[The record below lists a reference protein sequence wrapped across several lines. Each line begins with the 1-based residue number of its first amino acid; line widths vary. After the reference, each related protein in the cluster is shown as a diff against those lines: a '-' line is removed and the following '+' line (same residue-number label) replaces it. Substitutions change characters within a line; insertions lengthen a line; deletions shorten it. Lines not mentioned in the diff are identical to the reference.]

1 LAVGVVLL
9 AAGVGMSV
17 LFSWIS
23 LVRSYWILPRQWLPG
38 SIIALLGLAL
48 VISYIWANRQKRN
61 PNQMV
66 LRVGVAAASALFGLG
81 ILGGSMQIQ
90 ANTQYWNDLR
100 STELRN
106 LTDDTNQF
114 YTLAGNLNMKCGG
127 KVWSEHSIIYDSEND
142 LVDLV
147 PVFSNL
153 FELCKKEN
161 DKD

>member
-1 LAVGVVLL
+1 
-9 AAGVGMSV
+9 MSV

-38 SIIALLGLAL
+38 SILALLGLTL
-48 VISYIWANRQKRN
+48 VISYIWANRQKQN
-61 PNQMV
+61 PKQVV
-66 LRVGVAAASALFGLG
+66 LRVGTVASGALLGLG
-81 ILGGSMQIQ
+81 ILGGSIQIQ
-90 ANTQYWNDLR
+90 TNTQYWNDLK
-100 STELRN
+100 SSELRN
-106 LTDDTNQF
+106 LTDDANQF
-114 YTLAGNLNMKCGG
+114 YTLVGNFNMKCGG
-127 KVWSEHSIIYDSEND
+127 KVWPEHSIIYDSKNE